1 MDYRKKT
8 WNSVWC
14 FVRFT
19 RWQCS
24 ETKQHK
30 TTEPCEKKKMKDEGR
45 FNVFQV
51 GCKLT
56 QTWTTKLVTF
66 VFVPHANRQLI
77 LCIISQTRYNDD
89 SRVWYSSQQR
99 KNNTTWKIKADI
111 LICLS
116 NFLKQLCCL
125 FERDFVAYG
134 YYPKVQIKMCRFEMR
149 LVTLWCVCGR
159 DIFYHIVILHPGK
172 SLGTKSSLGIPRGC
186 WKEFYLR
193 WTGTQSTRCSSTP
206 IQVSLE

>member
-1 MDYRKKT
+1 MLRDKATQNNRTMQK
-8 WNSVWC
+8 
-14 FVRFT
+14 
-19 RWQCS
+19 
-24 ETKQHK
+24 
-30 TTEPCEKKKMKDEGR
+30 KKKMKDEGS

-77 LCIISQTRYNDD
+77 LCIISQTWYNDD
-89 SRVWYSSQQR
+89 SWVWYSSQQR

-149 LVTLWCVCGR
+149 LVTLWCVCGQ
-159 DIFYHIVILHPGK
+159 DIFYHIVILHPGM

-186 WKEFYLR
+186 CKEFYLR

>member
-1 MDYRKKT
+1 MEKINMDYRKKT

-77 LCIISQTRYNDD
+77 LCIISQTWYNDD
-89 SRVWYSSQQR
+89 SWVWYSSQQR
-99 KNNTTWKIKADI
+99 KNNTTWKIKQI
-111 LICLS
+111 FS
-116 NFLKQLCCL
+116 
-125 FERDFVAYG
+125 FVY
-134 YYPKVQIKMCRFEMR
+134 QTF
-149 LVTLWCVCGR
+149 WNSCV
-159 DIFYHIVILHPGK
+159 I
-172 SLGTKSSLGIPRGC
+172 
-186 WKEFYLR
+186 YLR
-193 WTGTQSTRCSSTP
+193 EILWLMVTTLKSKLKCPGLRWD
-206 IQVSLE
+206 

>member
-1 MDYRKKT
+1 MLRDKATQNNRAMWK
-8 WNSVWC
+8 
-14 FVRFT
+14 
-19 RWQCS
+19 
-24 ETKQHK
+24 
-30 TTEPCEKKKMKDEGR
+30 KKKMKDEGR

-77 LCIISQTRYNDD
+77 LCIISQTWYNDD

-134 YYPKVQIKMCRFEMR
+134 YYPEVQIKMSRFEMR
-149 LVTLWCVCGR
+149 LVTLWCVCGQ
-159 DIFYHIVILHPGK
+159 DILSHCHPP
-172 SLGTKSSLGIPRGC
+172 PRNV
-186 WKEFYLR
+186 
-193 WTGTQSTRCSSTP
+193 TGYEELSRNPQR
-206 IQVSLE
+206 LL